1 MEATP
6 QVHITLMLLGQYV
19 LQEQSEGDPLL
30 WTSFAISIFSA
41 AFGIAKLLKN
51 GPIKMVRKDGKIGGY
66 GTPGFILL
74 MVVVAG
80 NMTGKATWMAI
91 LIGFIVGN
99 AQRLSVI
106 WIWALTCLLPQ
117 FLLVRLQNNC
127 LFLSAN
133 ICYQKK
139 WIFIFKNSPRSFALL
154 LLLQS

>member
-1 MEATP
+1 M
-6 QVHITLMLLGQYV
+6 GQFV
-19 LQEQSEGDPLL
+19 FGDKPYDPFV
-30 WTSFAISIFSA
+30 WTTFAISIFSA
-41 AFGIAKLLKN
+41 SFGIAKLLKN

-80 NMTGKATWMAI
+80 NMTGKATWMVI
-91 LIGFIVGN
+91 LMLG
-99 AQRLSVI
+99 AQTLSVI

-139 WIFIFKNSPRSFALL
+139 
-154 LLLQS
+154 

>member
-1 MEATP
+1 MG
-6 QVHITLMLLGQYV
+6 QDVLGLEHSY
-19 LQEQSEGDPLL
+19 L
-30 WTSFAISIFSA
+30 WTSFSISIISA

-74 MVVVAG
+74 MVVVAL
-80 NMTGKATWMAI
+80 NMVGKALWMALGFMAI

-139 WIFIFKNSPRSFALL
+139 
-154 LLLQS
+154 